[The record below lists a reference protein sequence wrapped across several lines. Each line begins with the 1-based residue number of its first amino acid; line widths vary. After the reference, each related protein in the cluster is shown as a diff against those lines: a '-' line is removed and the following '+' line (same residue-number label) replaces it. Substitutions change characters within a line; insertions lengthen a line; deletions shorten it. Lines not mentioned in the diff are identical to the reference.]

1 MKLRTIILP
10 ALAVIAV
17 VLFCTVLAS
26 LPAVTLYE
34 AKEDS
39 FSAEH
44 IDPSIR
50 SLMTTEESAMI
61 LPMMEDLMFSCRDVI
76 VELSAGDIEYFKREL
91 SSYENLL
98 SRFKTN
104 LNKIKLSGTDLETFR
119 LSADD
124 VDKALAILGDDYE
137 RVLKLIEKRKTAT
150 AAERAIID
158 NELKLIAAEAVST
171 VTIFSDAAESMREIA
186 EEYGL
191 DTTGLKEAL
200 EQLNP
205 ANFNVEEILSI
216 LQIKTPEIQLSSLI
230 YTINPVSGVYGDSIT
245 LTGKTLPKKEI
256 NIYWGSNLWKNIASD
271 TNGAFT
277 AKLKI
282 EKIPAGEHV
291 VTLSSE
297 KELSKPTRLTV
308 FPQNTDIKILSVE
321 QKEKDGEKV
330 VTIKGIL
337 TTETEVP
344 VIDAQISVIGDD
356 FGYVFASGKSADKG
370 IWEAAAEVSEGTY
383 RVYAQFNDKRFPLF
397 ESRSEIVEFTIDP
410 IFGVRTIDTS
420 RGEKDIGSYY
430 FVLIILI
437 AAAGFIVW
445 RIIRRR
451 KQSAGNSSRKPEKTS
466 AKTPRAEKTAEKE
479 IDPLIDITEEEI
491 AAAEKIYP
499 AEDTKTPS
507 SYPAGLSAAETMREI
522 YRCVI
527 YALAN
532 KYTIEHIDAKT
543 PREICA
549 LFTPASKELTLFM
562 NAYEYFR
569 YSGVA
574 VTDTDLAAL
583 KETAAA
589 IPELAK
595 ENKPQEDTP

>member
-1 MKLRTIILP
+1 MKLRTILLP

-50 SLMTTEESAMI
+50 SLMTTEESATI
-61 LPMMEDLMFSCRDVI
+61 FPLMEDLMFSCKDVVI
-76 VELSAGDIEYFKREL
+76 ELSAGDIEYFKREL
-91 SSYENLL
+91 SSYANLL

-104 LNKIKLSGTDLETFR
+104 LNKIKLSSTDLETFR

-158 NELKLIAAEAVST
+158 NELKLIAAETVST
-171 VTIFSDAAESMREIA
+171 VTIFSNGVESMRQIA

-191 DTTGLKEAL
+191 DTSALKESL
-200 EQLNP
+200 ELLDP
-205 ANFNVEEILSI
+205 ANINVEEILSL
-216 LQIKTPEIQLSSLI
+216 LQIRTPEIQLSSLI
-230 YTINPVSGVYGDSIT
+230 YTMDPVSGVYGDTIT

-256 NIYWGSNLWKNIASD
+256 NIYWGSTLWKNITSD
-271 TNGAFT
+271 ANGGFT

-308 FPQNTDIKILSVE
+308 FPLNTDIKILSVE

-344 VIDAQISVIGDD
+344 VIDAQISVISDD
-356 FGYVFASGKSADKG
+356 YGYVFASGKSADKG
-370 IWEAAAEVSEGTY
+370 IWEAAAEISEGTY
-383 RVYAQFNDKRFPLF
+383 RVYAEFNDKRFPLF
-397 ESRSEIVEFTIDP
+397 ENRSDVIEFTIDP
-410 IFGVRTIDTS
+410 VFGVRTIEEDK
-420 RGEKDIGSYY
+420 GIGGYY

-437 AAAGFIVW
+437 AAAGFIIW

-451 KQSAGNSSRKPEKTS
+451 KQSAENSSQKPEKTS

-549 LFTPASKELTLFM
+549 LFAPASKELTTFM
-562 NAYEYFR
+562 NTYEYFR

-595 ENKPQEDTP
+595 ENKPQEDTSS